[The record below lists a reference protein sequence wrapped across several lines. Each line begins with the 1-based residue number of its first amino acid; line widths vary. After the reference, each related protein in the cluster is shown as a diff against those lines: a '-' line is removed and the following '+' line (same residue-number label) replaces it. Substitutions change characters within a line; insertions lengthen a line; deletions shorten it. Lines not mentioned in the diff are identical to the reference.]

1 MLDDDLL
8 RRIGNRRWVS
18 MSLERALG
26 IPPETPINSIQLDK
40 AVVFNLH
47 GGLKTSP
54 EESKSAA
61 EYISGPELDAN
72 EKSKQ
77 CSTVF
82 QANMPG
88 AMSLAEVENQ
98 IDLGRW
104 KLMIGQRL
112 VNLEV

>member
-1 MLDDDLL
+1 
-8 RRIGNRRWVS
+8 

-26 IPPETPINSIQLDK
+26 IPSETPINSIKLNTTV
-40 AVVFNLH
+40 AFNIQESLRN
-47 GGLKTSP
+47 SP
-54 EESKSAA
+54 EESKSAV
-61 EYISGPELDAN
+61 EYIYGPEVDAN

-82 QANMPG
+82 QAKTPG